1 MLPKKLELDVVCLIQ
16 ARRVPGWCILY
27 CILYCIELWD
37 ICRCTPMHLLTH
49 SQFHTE
55 RASSFS
61 PKQYLHSIVFQALGF
76 KKIVPV
82 VIITIGAICFQ
93 LNLIQKIFMGLSEQI
108 LLLHIIASRAT
119 CPVSKQPGSIL
130 AGKGAAFKLFFSNEL
145 SFRAINRRVNT
156 IWRLYIRGGGE
167 MIVLRF
173 SFSTRVP
180 FYGVSLC
187 PYSKFHVGR
196 RVLPFCSFQFKA
208 GT

>member
-1 MLPKKLELDVVCLIQ
+1 MFRTIFTTLRALLKLGLCATQLCIRSDTASYTLAVSHSKSIFIFTKTILAFNSI
-16 ARRVPGWCILY
+16 PGVGVQK
-27 CILYCIELWD
+27 
-37 ICRCTPMHLLTH
+37 
-49 SQFHTE
+49 S
-55 RASSFS
+55 
-61 PKQYLHSIVFQALGF
+61 
-76 KKIVPV
+76 VPV
-82 VIITIGAICFQ
+82 EIITIGEICFQ

-180 FYGVSLC
+180 FYGVPLC